1 VLKILRE
8 GAIDNPI
15 FYKIVM
21 GGIALAFAVSM
32 GWWGFGNTDAN
43 AIAQVN
49 QSSISMDDYQRAYR
63 NASETYRQLL
73 KDKYNDAALRKQVV
87 DELVLQRLWL
97 EEGKH
102 LGITVSDA
110 ELKRSLTKI
119 AAFQK
124 DGVFSAEQYH
134 KILQSNRINPQFF
147 EKQQREQLLIDRV
160 QESVKDGVALN
171 SFEVEEAKKAN
182 TEDPDRAEADRIFT
196 KKQRALVAHAI
207 AMKKEAKI
215 QIREEML

>member
-1 VLKILRE
+1 MLKVLRE
-8 GAIDNPI
+8 GAIENPI

-21 GGIALAFAVSM
+21 GSIAVAFAVSM
-32 GWWGFGNTDAN
+32 GWWGFDNTDAN

-49 QSSISMDDYQRAYR
+49 ESSISMDDYQRAYR

-73 KDKYNDAALRKQVV
+73 KERYDDAALRKQVV
-87 DELVLQRLWL
+87 NELVIQRLWL
-97 EEGKH
+97 DEGKR

-110 ELKRSLTKI
+110 ELKRSLSKI
-119 AAFQK
+119 GAFQK

-134 KILQSNRINPQFF
+134 KILQSNRISPQFF
-147 EKQQREQLLIDRV
+147 EKQQREQMVIERV

-171 SFEVEEAKKAN
+171 GFELEEAKKAN
-182 TEDPDRAEADRIFT
+182 AEDPDRAEADRLFT
-196 KKQRALVAHAI
+196 KKQRALIAHSQ

-215 QIREEML
+215 QIKEEML